1 MPTGRPSIASDD
13 PHFLFER
20 QDKESESLRRGRL
33 ERPTRRLTRSVV
45 AVLDAGN
52 LRDICCDGVEVIR
65 GISFLL
71 RDVEWGTAAVEILDL
86 AIEEEPQ
93 RFSVG
98 YRAKCGGDSGFAY
111 DARIEGLASGQLMF
125 RAEGGSARDFMTNR
139 VGFVVLHPLQG
150 VAGRPMTIEH
160 VDGSTET
167 VIMPELISPD
177 QPAMAIRALSH
188 EAAPGLSVSCRLEGD
203 IFEMEDQRN
212 WTDASF
218 KTYVRPVALP
228 RPFTVAAG
236 ERIVQSVT
244 IAMSGNARPPQSMR
258 PRQAGDR
265 RAHRR
270 GT

>member
-1 MPTGRPSIASDD
+1 MMRASKVWRPGSWCSGPRAS
-13 PHFLFER
+13 
-20 QDKESESLRRGRL
+20 
-33 ERPTRRLTRSVV
+33 RP
-45 AVLDAGN
+45 
-52 LRDICCDGVEVIR
+52 
-65 GISFLL
+65 
-71 RDVEWGTAAVEILDL
+71 
-86 AIEEEPQ
+86 
-93 RFSVG
+93 
-98 YRAKCGGDSGFAY
+98 
-111 DARIEGLASGQLMF
+111 
-125 RAEGGSARDFMTNR
+125 RDFLTNR

-177 QPAMAIRALSH
+177 QPALAIRTLSH

-228 RPFTVAAG
+228 RPFKVAAG

-244 IAMSGNARPPQSMR
+244 IAMSGNARASR
-258 PRQAGDR
+258 RGCGDGTAGDR
-265 RAHRR
+265 HAHRR
-270 GT
+270 RT